1 MIKCNS
7 SFSLI
12 ACGILM
18 MTSITMGCQ
27 SKQSKNSTH
36 EGTKVELKYAEHIQM
51 QKYPLFTVVTLAN
64 PWDEGKVLHTYVL
77 VNRKD
82 SARVNHLPKGTLVYT
97 PIERSVVFSTAHCKL
112 LESLGALDAIAGVAD
127 LKYILIPAIQHRVT
141 TGKIVDCGDGMSP
154 NIERMIALHPQAL
167 LLSPFENSGGY
178 GKLEGLGC
186 PVIELADYMET
197 SPLGR
202 AEWMKFYGM
211 LFGCEQ
217 RADSLFAV
225 VDSAYQRLKSQAQS
239 WSEGASLL
247 TERQTGSVW
256 YCPGGKSTIGQMI
269 ADAHGK
275 YAFSVDKHSGSLA
288 LSFEEVLE
296 KAGNSEVWAF
306 KYHGEHSMT
315 KQDLLAEYRGYR
327 VLRAFKQ
334 GKIYGCN
341 SRIKPYFEET
351 PFRPDFLLRD
361 IIIMLHQPHASCL
374 GKLRYYE
381 PLP

>member
-1 MIKCNS
+1 
-7 SFSLI
+7 
-12 ACGILM
+12 
-18 MTSITMGCQ
+18 
-27 SKQSKNSTH
+27 
-36 EGTKVELKYAEHIQM
+36 M

-97 PIERSVVFSTAHCKL
+97 PIERSVVFSTAHCQL
-112 LESLGALDAIAGVAD
+112 LQSLGALDAIVGVAD

-225 VDSAYQRLKSQAQS
+225 VDSVYQQLKSQAQS

-275 YAFSVDKHSGSLA
+275 YAFSSDKHSGSLA

-306 KYHGEHSMT
+306 KYHGEHPMT

-327 VLRAFKQ
+327 VLRAYKQ

>member
-1 MIKCNS
+1 M
-7 SFSLI
+7 
-12 ACGILM
+12 
-18 MTSITMGCQ
+18 
-27 SKQSKNSTH
+27 
-36 EGTKVELKYAEHIQM
+36 
-51 QKYPLFTVVTLAN
+51 
-64 PWDEGKVLHTYVL
+64 
-77 VNRKD
+77 
-82 SARVNHLPKGTLVYT
+82 
-97 PIERSVVFSTAHCKL
+97 
-112 LESLGALDAIAGVAD
+112 
-127 LKYILIPAIQHRVT
+127 
-141 TGKIVDCGDGMSP
+141 
-154 NIERMIALHPQAL
+154 
-167 LLSPFENSGGY
+167 
-178 GKLEGLGC
+178 
-186 PVIELADYMET
+186 
-197 SPLGR
+197 
-202 AEWMKFYGM
+202 
-211 LFGCEQ
+211 
-217 RADSLFAV
+217 
-225 VDSAYQRLKSQAQS
+225 
-239 WSEGASLL
+239 

-275 YAFSVDKHSGSLA
+275 YAFSTDKHSGSLA

-306 KYHGEHSMT
+306 KYHGEHPMT

-361 IIIMLHQPHASCL
+361 IIVMLHQPHASCL